1 MIHVH
6 AALAV
11 RGAATDSQCGM
22 HMNHEFYERIWD
34 VQ

>member
-11 RGAATDSQCGM
+11 RGRAMDSQCGM
-22 HMNHEFYERIWD
+22 HMNREFYAKIRD
-34 VQ
+34 VP